1 MGKVSLPLLMPL
13 LRSRPQL
20 LLWKEAR
27 TLGSDPWPL
36 NKPENLPTLFTLW
49 HQIRATSSHI
59 PTTMQVF
66 STLLS
71 ILLELDLTT
80 LLLLALLRQHK
91 PPNQPVELISLP
103 INLPISLLTNLLTS
117 LPISLPISPPIN
129 LPISLP
135 TSLPTSLP
143 ISLEALHQ
151 QPVLI

>member
-27 TLGSDPWPL
+27 TLGSDRWPL

-71 ILLELDLTT
+71 ILLELDLMTR
-80 LLLLALLRQHK
+80 LLLALLRQHK
-91 PPNQPVELISLP
+91 LPNQPVELISLP
-103 INLPISLLTNLLTS
+103 INLPT
-117 LPISLPISPPIN
+117 N
-129 LPISLP
+129 LPISLA
-135 TSLPTSLP
+135 
-143 ISLEALHQ
+143 ALHQ

>member
-27 TLGSDPWPL
+27 TLGSDRWPL

-71 ILLELDLTT
+71 ILLELDLMTR
-80 LLLLALLRQHK
+80 LLLALLRSLPISLQISL
-91 PPNQPVELISLP
+91 LISLP
-103 INLPISLLTNLLTS
+103 ISPRTNQPTNLLTNLPISLLTNL
-117 LPISLPISPPIN
+117 PISLA
-129 LPISLP
+129 
-135 TSLPTSLP
+135 
-143 ISLEALHQ
+143 ALHQ